1 MSCYRYL
8 VPYLLLLIVINN
20 IHIVLLPLHLIW
32 CPPTPFTSVSP
43 IALVFLI
50 LRDQH
55 WASPSLSPPPSHAC
69 HNEDTRRGD
78 ERAPRQRIGWPC
90 PPLSSL
96 NCFCLHHHHPCSKA
110 AEAYGIPKAQAIL
123 PHCLAS
129 PSFSEELLV
138 LSLGLSDPSAMS
150 SSQHEVGEGQQE
162 KLRDN
167 HNMERPQKR
176 WLLRYQAAM
185 MRGRYDVK
193 ATWGKWHEQPQ
204 WWWLLRG

>member
-1 MSCYRYL
+1 MSPNSFYL
-8 VPYLLLLIVINN
+8 CLS
-20 IHIVLLPLHLIW
+20 H
-32 CPPTPFTSVSP
+32 
-43 IALVFLI
+43 
-50 LRDQH
+50 
-55 WASPSLSPPPSHAC
+55 SPSLLDPQRPALSVTIPFSSPSHAC

-150 SSQHEVGEGQQE
+150 SSQHEEGEGQQE

-176 WLLRYQAAM
+176 WLLRYQAAV
-185 MRGRYDVK
+185 MRGRYDGKRHEESGMSSHNGDGCSEVK
-193 ATWGKWHEQPQ
+193 LA
-204 WWWLLRG
+204 